1 MTDDSLILNVCIKS
15 VAEEMEIDYLDSLKM
30 VQEEKILNIVWGKT
44 LVDTSIS
51 SKWKVALK
59 NGIGIHVASVVP
71 ASFYF

>member
-1 MTDDSLILNVCIKS
+1 MTARNPLNATKMFLILTLMTDDSLILNVCIKS

-51 SKWKVALK
+51 SK
-59 NGIGIHVASVVP
+59 
-71 ASFYF
+71 